1 MKISYEDLLYL
12 FEHDRDHVDET
23 AFYFDDDPEEDEH
36 YIGCQ
41 PMTYDGKR
49 DDKPYQIGLCDIDTV
64 EGRVFAT
71 AKELF
76 EAKVFD
82 GKSIKERWEHVV
94 VFQIGG
100 AGIEDYMEYAGK
112 EFLSNRKRI
121 NE

>member
-12 FEHDRDHVDET
+12 FEHNKDHVDET
-23 AFYFDDDPEEDEH
+23 VFYFDDDPEEAEH
-36 YIGCQ
+36 YIGYI
-41 PMTYDGKR
+41 PEFKGEIVDN
-49 DDKPYQIGLCDIDTV
+49 PYWIGLCDIETV

-76 EAKVFD
+76 EAKVFG

-100 AGIEDYMEYAGK
+100 FGAEDFIEMYGEDI
-112 EFLSNRKRI
+112 LRNRKRVD
-121 NE
+121 E